1 MKQNGLIFGLLT
13 TLAIVGCTADEQD
26 FSLRR
31 ENASADE
38 CSILSAV
45 IDDEDATKTYI
56 DAGLNILWN
65 QDDRLTVFY
74 DATKGVEW
82 RFLGNDGDPDGDFE
96 KIQIQEDENILSGGT
111 DLGGDIVAVY
121 PYSPDTKILQNE
133 TITYMFPATQ
143 TYRENSF
150 GPGANVMVAH
160 ATKEDRLLRFKNAM
174 GYFSFKLWGEDVHV
188 SSVILKANG
197 GEALAGKGTI
207 VIQDGVPV
215 AAMDEANSVD
225 KVRLYCGD
233 VLLGSSAE
241 DCTEFW
247 FALPPVSFTRAK
259 GGFTIVVTTT
269 DGRVFRRSAPM
280 DLEIKR
286 KTVERMNPLKVVPV
300 EEPGGTLNSVSS
312 PRNDVTSETVYEA
325 DREGDTFLL
334 TLPTV
339 TDFSKV
345 VLNFDI
351 DGDMLMVDGK
361 EITSGVT
368 PVDLSE
374 PQTLVVCMGDVEKP
388 FSLTARNTGL
398 PVVRITTDSFFSL
411 GELEA
416 QQNALQSSDGED
428 HREWLPEGVADFAT
442 IRIDMPDGSPGLKGY
457 TEYETVTKIKG
468 RGNYT
473 WKWPKKPYALKFDKK
488 TQVLNMPAHKRWI
501 LLANWRDRTLLRND
515 AAFWLSR
522 AAGMPYTVRGQFV
535 ELEINGQH
543 RGNYYLC
550 EQIKIDPE
558 RVNITEIKYD
568 KILGLQDPTEHSGGY
583 LMEIDSYF
591 DEVNKFHSG
600 EFGLNYMFKEPDEE
614 KLTTTDFQYMQNY
627 ISDLEKTIYSK
638 SAVANH
644 EYENYL
650 DISSAIKFMLLNEL
664 TGNRDFF
671 QGNPHY
677 GPHSTYLYKDAGEKL
692 FMGPVWDFDYETFI
706 PYKWYDGWG
715 YARSYKWRGFE
726 NSGYYYYWL
735 CADQQFV
742 DNVKSIWSDLKT
754 TSEQALLEYI
764 EEMVGLIGSSQ
775 QFDEKMWPH
784 NSSQE
789 NWNDNH
795 DYDSSI
801 PTYRNAV
808 DLMKSSF
815 TTKVSWMDSQIS
827 NLTTT
832 TFAKNR
838 KWRYQ

>member
-1 MKQNGLIFGLLT
+1 MKHDSLICGLLSILT
-13 TLAIVGCTADEQD
+13 AVGCSVDEQE

-31 ENASADE
+31 ENTSADE
-38 CSILSAV
+38 CCILSAV
-45 IDDEDATKTYI
+45 IDEEDATKTYI
-56 DAGLNILWN
+56 DANLNILWN

-96 KIQIQEDENILSGGT
+96 KIQVQEDENILSGGT

-133 TITYMFPATQ
+133 TITYKFPATQ

-160 ATKEDRLLRFKNAM
+160 ATQEDKLLRFKNAM
-174 GYFSFKLWGEDVHV
+174 GYLSFKLWGEDVHV

-207 VIQDGVPV
+207 VVQDGVPAV
-215 AAMDEANSVD
+215 AMDESESVD

-259 GGFTIVVTTT
+259 GGFTIVVTTI

-286 KTVERMNPLKVVPV
+286 KTVERMNSLKVVPV

-312 PRNDVTSETVYEA
+312 PRNDVSSETVYEA

-351 DGDMLMVDGK
+351 DGDMLMADGE
-361 EITSGVT
+361 EITSGIT

-374 PQTLVVCMGDVEKP
+374 PQTLVVCKGDVEKP
-388 FSLTARNTGL
+388 FTLTARNTGL
-398 PVVRITTDSFFSL
+398 PVVRITTSGFSL
-411 GELEA
+411 EDLESYE
-416 QQNALQSSDGED
+416 NSLQSSDKLD
-428 HREWLPEGVADFAT
+428 HRIWLPETVNEGTTV
-442 IRIDMPDGSPGLKGY
+442 RIEYPDGTAGMNKVNKDGSKNPV
-457 TEYETVTKIKG
+457 YEVVTQVKG

-473 WKWPKKPYALKFDKK
+473 WKWDKKAYALKLDGKRE
-488 TQVLNMPAHKRWI
+488 VLGMPAHKRWV

-515 AAFWLSR
+515 AAFWLSKQS
-522 AAGMPYTVRGQFV
+522 GLPYTTRGHFV

-550 EQIKIDPE
+550 EQIKIDAN
-558 RVNITEIKYD
+558 RVNITPLED
-568 KILGLQDPTEHSGGY
+568 NFEDLTGGY
-583 LMEIDSYF
+583 LMEIDSYW
-591 DEVNKFHSG
+591 DELNKFKSAK
-600 EFGLNYMFKEPDEE
+600 FNLNYMFKEPDDDPAAAPE
-614 KLTTTDFQYMQNY
+614 YAPGYAWMQAY
-627 ISDLEKTIYSK
+627 INEFETVLKTK
-638 SAVANH
+638 NDVANKK
-644 EYENYL
+644 YEDYL
-650 DISSAIKFMLLNEL
+650 DVDSAIMFMLLNEL

-671 QGNPHY
+671 QGYPNF
-677 GPHSTYLYKDAGEKL
+677 GPHSTYLYKDKGGKL
-692 FMGPVWDFDYETFI
+692 FMGPIWDFDYETFI
-706 PYKWYDGWG
+706 PAKWYSGG
-715 YARSYKWRGFE
+715 SYKWRGFD
-726 NSGYYYYWL
+726 NTGYYYYYL
-735 CADQQFV
+735 CYNQEFV
-742 DNVKSIWSDLKT
+742 DRIKALWSLRKEAFLGLTAHIDEMADLIR
-754 TSEQALLEYI
+754 L
-764 EEMVGLIGSSQ
+764 SQ
-775 QFDEKMWPH
+775 QFDE
-784 NSSQE
+784 E
-789 NWNDNH
+789 NWPFHNEENRNDNH
-795 DYDSSI
+795 DYTLDYQAAI
-801 PTYRNAV
+801 
-808 DLMKSSF
+808 DLMKESF
-815 TTKVSWMDSQIS
+815 QSRVTWMDSKIS
-827 NLTTT
+827 SLKQTNP
-832 TFAKNR
+832 FNS
-838 KWRYQ
+838 WW